1 MAGRYL
7 MNAAI
12 AKSALSPARWNVTPA
27 RPPCRFY
34 EGDGRS
40 DDQGAG
46 KWIVQGDFEPES
58 GYRAMQQILRSRIA
72 LLPSSVVA
80 ISWQWAPL
88 CC

>member
-7 MNAAI
+7 I
-12 AKSALSPARWNVTPA
+12 ERGTAKSALSPARWNVTPA
-27 RPPCRFY
+27 QAACRFY

-46 KWIVQGDFEPES
+46 KLDCQGDFEPES
-58 GYRAMQQILRSRIA
+58 GYRAMQQILSQPIA

-80 ISWQWAPL
+80 ISWQWAHFVR
-88 CC
+88 